1 MKITK
6 LVAKNFKKI
15 NGEKIY
21 EFNQLNS
28 LIAPN
33 GTGKTTFLDAL
44 RYSLTGNKPDGDVI
58 NLASKEMEVSVSIL
72 SEVDG
77 IEYTFTRQE
86 FRKHP
91 SKFLVNGKC
100 TTQKGMH
107 EKIEEVCNCKLDN
120 ISLALSEELVHLKPQ
135 DFAKIILEYSAK
147 KVDLEDMMN
156 HIPDCTENMKEIL
169 RAEMNPEVTI
179 KNIEECETLIKSL
192 RKDLKAEI
200 SVQKEMILARPAE
213 APTMTE
219 EEVVEKLKELQS
231 VKGKIE
237 GAKVAL
243 ENHKKFVENHKKWEE
258 TIKGME
264 KEVAEAKVERPDE
277 VKKEEIVKTKTSL
290 EEKIV
295 KATETISAL
304 EKSNVQLQKTLD
316 ALESSVCPISPL
328 ITCHENK
335 TVAKEEISDSI
346 QANTECI
353 TGMNEDKITLLK
365 ELEENEKEFES
376 FKNSVLQYNAYVTL
390 KKQLKALKE
399 TEPEV
404 PEKPDEVEIPEG
416 LEKEESALLKMK
428 GNIDSYKE
436 KLQLEAKLE
445 ENVQLLASYEAIVK
459 ALSNKGPAKKYVLK
473 CYTGLLEETC
483 NECVEVVRPDVHFTF
498 LPENGLTVLMDS
510 GSGTELPYESLS
522 GGEKALFLFVMLDL
536 ISQLSGAKILSLDE
550 ISVLDSENLGSVVEM
565 MMENKERYD
574 HIFISGVNYP
584 EIKDVV
590 EKEFVSVL

>member
-58 NLASKEMEVSVSIL
+58 NLASNEMEVSVSIL

-77 IEYTFTRQE
+77 LEYTFTRQE

-200 SVQKEMILARPAE
+200 SVQKEMISARPAE

-219 EEVVEKLKELQS
+219 EEVAEKLKELQS

-258 TIKGME
+258 TIKNME
-264 KEVAEAKVERPDE
+264 KEVAEAKMDRPDE
-277 VKKEEIVKTKTSL
+277 TKKDEIVKTKASL
-290 EEKIV
+290 EEKIR

-346 QANTECI
+346 EANTECI
-353 TGMNEDKITLLK
+353 AGMEEEKQTLLK
-365 ELEENEKEFES
+365 EFEESEKKFEA
-376 FKNSVLQYNAYVTL
+376 FKNSILQYNSYIML
-390 KKQLKALKE
+390 KKQLKGLKE
-399 TEPEV
+399 SEPEI

-445 ENVQLLASYEAIVK
+445 VNVQLLASYEAIVK

-550 ISVLDSENLGSVVEM
+550 ISVLDSENLSSVVEM